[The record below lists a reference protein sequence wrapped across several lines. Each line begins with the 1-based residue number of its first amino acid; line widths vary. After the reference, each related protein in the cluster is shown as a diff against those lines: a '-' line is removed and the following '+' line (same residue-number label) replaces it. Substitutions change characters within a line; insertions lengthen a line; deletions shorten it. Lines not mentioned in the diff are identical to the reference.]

1 MPAGLLSTSS
11 SVCATVLIIESMH
24 AVALSSALLV
34 EQGSRAGP
42 SYGRDSRP
50 SALLIIRL
58 GKIRATYGDSRRTRD
73 RGLPEYIVVGLNDDH
88 LTEKMF
94 AYASSGAELQVPLR
108 TCLLRYRTSHKS
120 LSRLQKPLTT
130 SLR

>member
-34 EQGSRAGP
+34 EQRSRAGP
-42 SYGRDSRP
+42 RYGRDSRP

-58 GKIRATYGDSRRTRD
+58 GKVELHTVIRG
-73 RGLPEYIVVGLNDDH
+73 GPGIEV
-88 LTEKMF
+88 
-94 AYASSGAELQVPLR
+94 
-108 TCLLRYRTSHKS
+108 CLSTL
-120 LSRLQKPLTT
+120 
-130 SLR
+130 